1 MKVEVTNHALERFVE
16 RGGLLYPDP
25 EASLRELVESGQVL
39 REKTSSGHVLVQAA
53 GLRFVCDRKPGSV
66 LVVVTVLNASD
77 AEDEG
82 DALVAVAEDYSA
94 EAAQTLQRLVAEEE
108 RLTHET
114 RRAEL
119 VFAALQKARN
129 SVRKAIRQL
138 AGEDVVQ

>member
-25 EASLRELVESGQVL
+25 EHAIRDHVARGVVL
-39 REKTSSGHVLVQAA
+39 RQRTASGHSVVEAG
-53 GLRFVCDRKPGSV
+53 GLRFVCDQKPHT
-66 LVVVTVLNASD
+66 LVVVTVLR
-77 AEDEG
+77 EG
-82 DALVAVAEDYSA
+82 DAEEEGDNVLAAAEDYSA

-129 SVRKAIRQL
+129 QVRKAIQQL
-138 AGEDVVQ
+138 AGESVVQ

>member
-1 MKVEVTNHALERFVE
+1 MKVEITNHALERFVE
-16 RGGLLYPDP
+16 RGGLLFPDP
-25 EASLRELVESGQVL
+25 EGRLVELAQNARVL
-39 REKTSSGHVLVQAA
+39 REKTASGHLLLEVE
-53 GLRFVCDRKPGSV
+53 GLRLVCDRIQGGV
-66 LVVVTVLNASD
+66 LVVTVLRASD
-77 AEDEG
+77 AESEG
-82 DALVAVAEDYSA
+82 DNVLAAAEDYSA

-138 AGEDVVQ
+138 AGEDVVT

>member
-1 MKVEVTNHALERFVE
+1 MKVEVTNHSMERFVE

-25 EASLRELVESGQVL
+25 EGELVQLVQQAKVL
-39 REKTSSGHVLVQAA
+39 REKTASGHLLLEVA
-53 GLRFVCDRKPGSV
+53 GLRFVCDRIPAGV
-66 LVVVTVLNASD
+66 VVVTVLR
-77 AEDEG
+77 EG
-82 DALVAVAEDYSA
+82 DAEAPGDGVLAAAEDYAA
-94 EAAQTLQRLVAEEE
+94 EAAQTMARLVAEEE